1 MAVRVYWDG
10 NLMVVVVK
18 LINKRGTPELWSLIL
33 SIFTKVLRV
42 CKGVFW
48 ETEFQFTSS
57 LQPGSSSDGSL
68 QSANSKRLE
77 TMAEELQSKSEISP
91 ASSGEHWSAKKNN
104 AEKVNNCSGKKRGR
118 PKKHIGERSTG
129 ANVDMNDSRVGD
141 EIPKIGDFH
150 PSGEDLILPPLSCRK
165 QPRNG
170 VNKHNGMLRKT
181 EKTPT
186 LEGQEDVTQYQGDIP
201 DLNQC
206 DELNDEGGE
215 VGTAAIV
222 STDSMENEDG
232 GDVGTA
238 ALVRTDSTENEEDI
252 PFVKRSTLWESIC
265 SGKAYMKMKR
275 KPHFQPLEE
284 QEEVLR
290 EGSAIG
296 LVVSFNNLVES
307 ASKLQPSSDI
317 SAIESILKTLDTFKP
332 HGFDVDRVEE
342 ALAQLKLKK
351 QKLEDLQKDYM
362 EKESKILKIV
372 EEGKLGDEEISQ
384 LRQKLS
390 EAELKKENREKTSSA
405 LLSERAADA
414 ENIQSMNAEYEK
426 IVGSIL

>member
-1 MAVRVYWDG
+1 MLTR
-10 NLMVVVVK
+10 
-18 LINKRGTPELWSLIL
+18 
-33 SIFTKVLRV
+33 
-42 CKGVFW
+42 
-48 ETEFQFTSS
+48 
-57 LQPGSSSDGSL
+57 

-186 LEGQEDVTQYQGDIP
+186 LEGQEDVTQYQGTLPVDKQDGNGSPPDHGNTMRSSDLPNTDGPRDIP